1 MWHSSLRHKW
11 VYIRPTTGPYLG
23 KVATD
28 AHLKT
33 SYSRLLGYKMFVA
46 VLAATLFMLS
56 AATGGSAADFCTTSL
71 TPLVGGGG
79 ECSASGGGD
88 LLNEVRQNVSTL
100 LPGVVRCMLQLGRT
114 PEYPANSCAELAERE
129 PDIPSGN
136 YWILNST
143 QSPVQ
148 VFCEMG
154 DVFPPSL
161 NVTGGWV
168 RVANLNMTDPDQ
180 QCPENLQLSYTDQPI
195 RLCGRRTDRGC
206 DSVTFTTGV
215 QYQQVCGRV
224 RGYQFGSP
232 DAFIYCPAPCTT
244 DDPYV
249 DGVSITH
256 GASPRKHIWT
266 YAAGVFEYSTIV
278 NNCPCNGGSSPPSF
292 VDSDYYCE
300 SGLSA
305 GNWFPTVLYPND
317 PLWDGQ
323 DCNGLERTCCD
334 PPNLPWFCKELPQS
348 TTDDLE
354 FRICGDQSLA
364 DEDTPIDLVQLY
376 IQ

>member
-1 MWHSSLRHKW
+1 
-11 VYIRPTTGPYLG
+11 
-23 KVATD
+23 
-28 AHLKT
+28 
-33 SYSRLLGYKMFVA
+33 MFLA
-46 VLAATLFMLS
+46 VFAAALFVLS
-56 AATGGSAADFCTTSL
+56 AATGGSTADSCTAAL
-71 TPLVGGGG
+71 PPLVVRG
-79 ECSASGGGD
+79 EECPALEGEE
-88 LLNEVRQNVSTL
+88 LMNRIRQFTL
-100 LPGVVRCMLQLGRT
+100 LRDALHCVLPG
-114 PEYPANSCAELAERE
+114 SCAELAEQE
-129 PDIPSGN
+129 LDIPSGK

-154 DVFPPSL
+154 QVFPAGL

-180 QCPENLQLSYTDQPI
+180 QCPEDLQLSYTDQPI
-195 RLCGRRTDRGC
+195 RLCGKKTDKSC
-206 DSVTFTTGV
+206 DSVTIATYGV
-215 QYQQVCGRV
+215 QYRRVVGRV

-232 DAFIYCPAPCTT
+232 DAFERYGNGCPSPCPI
-244 DDPYV
+244 DGPYV

-266 YAAGVFEYSTIV
+266 YAAGVFENVT
-278 NNCPCNGGSSPPSF
+278 NNRFSCPCTGGGTSPPAF
-292 VDSDYYCE
+292 VDSNYYCE
-300 SGLSA
+300 AALIRPP
-305 GNWFPTVLYPND
+305 WLPTILYPND

-334 PPNLPWFCKELPQS
+334 PPNLPWFHQNFPEP

-354 FRICGDQSLA
+354 FRLCA
-364 DEDTPIDLVQLY
+364 DEPRTNEDVSIDLVELY

>member
-1 MWHSSLRHKW
+1 M
-11 VYIRPTTGPYLG
+11 YIRPTTGPHLG

-33 SYSRLLGYKMFVA
+33 SYSRLLGYKMFSV

-56 AATGGSAADFCTTSL
+56 AATGGSAADSCTAL
-71 TPLVGGGG
+71 PPIVIIIGGDG
-79 ECSASGGGD
+79 CSASGGSKFVDGIRQSVLD
-88 LLNEVRQNVSTL
+88 LLQGVTSCR
-100 LPGVVRCMLQLGRT
+100 LPGRT
-114 PEYPANSCAELAERE
+114 PDNPANSCAELAEQA

-154 DVFPPSL
+154 DVFPASL
-161 NVTGGWV
+161 NATGGWV
-168 RVANLNMTDPDQ
+168 RVANLNMTDPEQ
-180 QCPENLQLSYTDQPI
+180 QCPENLNLTYTDQPI

-224 RGYQFGSP
+224 RGYQFASP
-232 DAFIYCPAPCTT
+232 DAFSALRCPTPCNNIDTQ
-244 DDPYV
+244 YV

-266 YAAGVFEYSTIV
+266 YAAGVFEYTSRSDD
-278 NNCPCNGGSSPPSF
+278 CPCNGGAPPPAF
-292 VDSDYYCE
+292 VGSDYYCE

-305 GNWFPTVLYPND
+305 GNWFPTVVYSND

-334 PPNLPWFCKELPQS
+334 PPNLPWFCKELPEP
-348 TTDDLE
+348 TTDYLE
-354 FRICGDQSLA
+354 IRICSDESLSN
-364 DEDTPIDLVQLY
+364 EDTPIDLVQLY